1 MNTQIPFNN
10 IGTLPVPEN
19 FMLAPKVKTLPLR
32 HHKSRK
38 AGAIYV
44 MDEDDMRKRTMYS
57 FRLDTD
63 CEAAKRG
70 VWRNWQAL
78 GWEDCEVGHAFI
90 SATYYDFDDPDF
102 DGAKYRVTWFVNFSH
117 DGTPERY
124 TGDPEGEFWGWTV
137 DSVSSVCAFKREPR
151 DKTPITYE
159 YQCKNLAGERVSF
172 QMTGDGAFDSEQ
184 KAKKKI
190 DEDPN
195 LRKAYLAGEGR
206 WNQDCYYD
214 RRTLVRKEVAA

>member
-1 MNTQIPFNN
+1 MNVQIPFNN
-10 IGTLPVPEN
+10 IGTLPVPSDW
-19 FMLAPKVKTLPLR
+19 MLPPKVKTSPLR

-38 AGAIYV
+38 AGAVYV

-70 VWRNWQAL
+70 VWRNWQAI

-102 DGAKYRVTWFVNFSH
+102 EGVSSRVTWFVNFTH

-124 TGDPEGEFWGWTV
+124 TGDPHGEFWGWRV
-137 DSVSSVCAFKREPR
+137 KDVSVMHAFERRPR

-159 YQCKNLAGERVSF
+159 YQCKHSNGSPVSF
-172 QMTGDGAFDSEQ
+172 QMTGNGEYDSEK
-184 KAKKKI
+184 KAERKV
-190 DEDPN
+190 DEDPF
-195 LRKAYLAGEGR
+195 LKK
-206 WNQDCYYD
+206 WHPQYYFGGC
-214 RRTLVRKEVAA
+214 RLIREEVKNG